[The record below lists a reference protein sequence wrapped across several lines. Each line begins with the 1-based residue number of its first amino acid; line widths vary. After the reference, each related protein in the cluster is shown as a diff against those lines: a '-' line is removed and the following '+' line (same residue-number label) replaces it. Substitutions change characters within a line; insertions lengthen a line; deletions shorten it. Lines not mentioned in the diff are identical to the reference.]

1 MERFWAVNSL
11 RYMEQIDLSSFWRFH
26 AMYDRGAEEEKIG
39 GAIAF
44 KKTLDEEFNFLLD
57 NLNRTEKMAL

>member
-44 KKTLDEEFNFLLD
+44 KKTLDEEFKLISF
-57 NLNRTEKMAL
+57 